1 MIGSNAVQ
9 KSGVMQI
16 PGEIGYSPRHDLGS
30 FKVHPLFPTHMQ
42 GIN

>member
-16 PGEIGYSPRHDLGS
+16 PGEIGYTVVMILAPSKCTHSSQLKC
-30 FKVHPLFPTHMQ
+30 KV
-42 GIN
+42 